1 MKTIN
6 EVVGG
11 WLLEPG
17 NTKQKLADALGVSHV
32 TLNNK
37 LRGETEWSWSQ
48 VKAICDVTGTELS
61 DIKWRD

>member
-6 EVVGG
+6 EVVGS

-17 NTKQKLADALGVSHV
+17 NTKQRLADILGVSHV

-37 LRGETEWSWSQ
+37 LRGETEWTWSQ
-48 VKAICDVTGTELS
+48 VKTICATTGASLS
-61 DIKWRD
+61 DIKWEE